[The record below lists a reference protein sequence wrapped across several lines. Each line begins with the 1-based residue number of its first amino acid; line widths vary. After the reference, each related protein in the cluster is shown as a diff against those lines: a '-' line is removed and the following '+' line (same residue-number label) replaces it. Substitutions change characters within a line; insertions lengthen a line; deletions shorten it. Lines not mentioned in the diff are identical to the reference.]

1 MVLNDSKKQNL
12 LYRENLS
19 LRKKVSL
26 SMVFVYV
33 FIGLP
38 VWYHLTKID
47 QFDLEPLIEKEKLKT
62 PYLFKS
68 NNVNGKPEFLQEIS
82 LKIPVNL
89 NLTNTYYKFPD
100 LLQST
105 QNELDEKLGRYR
117 NEYGFNNINLGI
129 ELKEVDDKPAEYFYE
144 SNEYLVQIEHESYM
158 GNSIS
163 LYEKLEIAVQYEDRS
178 VYENFLPSLI
188 STSILNHFFFEE
200 IDEGNE
206 FDRVLNL
213 EEGFETLVYTPKIK
227 ISLNLILNKNMLAD
241 WSLNDPS
248 QSQVFEKLLLPF
260 FTLFEGVYKFDIE
273 SNIIYNEDLNLE
285 VWNGVANNID
295 DLQSQL
301 DISSL
306 SNNAFVDGIEE
317 KVLNFVVLFPE
328 NKNLK
333 LNNTKEEAAQEAFLS
348 YNLPSWGSVFI
359 YKDLISELGTELDSI
374 YLKDSLLE
382 PLVYKFLK
390 QIFPLLTASDG
401 KDEQV
406 VFSITKFVKKAIL
419 SNIYR
424 TNKNIKAVYDMIH
437 SLPVVTDESLND
449 LIPEEYQPYL
459 GEFMN
464 KFFPS
469 LSIPQRINNQLNEVV
484 MKRDQ
489 LLNRFNSTGN
499 TNDKFKEYLEDS
511 FSFFKLSEETFFD
524 HNMVMG
530 NYKSIKHIIAV
541 YLPLLGPVCS
551 LTIGGAI
558 RLLKKPKQDPLQ
570 SNIKKNQ

>member
-1 MVLNDSKKQNL
+1 
-12 LYRENLS
+12 
-19 LRKKVSL
+19 
-26 SMVFVYV
+26 MVFIYV

-47 QFDLEPLIEKEKLKT
+47 QFDLEPLIEREKLKT
-62 PYLFKS
+62 PYLFNS
-68 NNVNGKPEFLQEIS
+68 NNVNGNTEFLQEVN
-82 LKIPVNL
+82 LKVPVNL

-105 QNELDEKLGRYR
+105 QNELDEKLSRYR

-129 ELKEVDDKPAEYFYE
+129 ELQEVGDKPAEYFYE
-144 SNEYLVQIEHESYM
+144 NNEYLVQIEHEDYM

-163 LYEKLEIAVQYEDRS
+163 LYEKQEITVQYEDRS
-178 VYENFLPSLI
+178 VYENFLPTLI
-188 STSILNHFFFEE
+188 ATSILNHFFFEK
-200 IDEGNE
+200 IDEANE

-213 EEGFETLVYTPKIK
+213 EQEFETLTYTPKVK
-227 ISLNLILNKNMLAD
+227 LSLNLILNKNILAD

-260 FTLFEGVYKFDIE
+260 VTLFEGVYKFEIE

-285 VWNGVANNID
+285 DWKGVVENID

-306 SNNAFVDGIEE
+306 STNAFVDGVEE

-328 NKNLK
+328 NENLK
-333 LNNTKEEAAQEAFLS
+333 SNDTKEGAEDAFLS

-359 YKDLISELGTELDSI
+359 YKDLLSELGTELDSI
-374 YLKDSLLE
+374 YLKDFLLE

-401 KDEQV
+401 EDEQV
-406 VFSITKFVKKAIL
+406 VFAITKFVKKAIL

-459 GEFMN
+459 EDFMN

-469 LSIPQRINNQLNEVV
+469 LSIPQRINNQLNEVIL
-484 MKRDQ
+484 KRDQ
-489 LLNRFNSTGN
+489 LFDKFNSTGN
-499 TNDKFKEYLEDS
+499 TDAKFKEYLKDS
-511 FSFFKLSEETFFD
+511 FSFFKMSEDTFFD

-551 LTIGGAI
+551 LTISGAI
-558 RLLKKPKQDPLQ
+558 RLLQKPKQDPLIG
-570 SNIKKNQ
+570 NIKKTQ